1 MSEPGNYIPS
11 PTMTG
16 QLGNTRSIG
25 LSILWAI
32 LTLGIYTFF
41 WVYKTQDEM
50 RRYSGQG
57 LGGPLGLVIYV
68 ICVFAGT
75 IFVVV
80 TGVIIAGEVQQLY
93 ERDGREAPL
102 SALWGL
108 WLLLPIVG
116 SFIWFIRVQGSLNA
130 FWESKGATAA

>member
-1 MSEPGNYIPS
+1 MSEPGNYIP
-11 PTMTG
+11 PPATTG
-16 QLGNTRSIG
+16 KVGNTRSIG

-57 LGGPLGLVIYV
+57 LGGLLGLVVYIVTVFLGFIFYV
-68 ICVFAGT
+68 I
-75 IFVVV
+75 

-93 ERDGREAPL
+93 ERDGQEAPL

-116 SFIWFIRVQGSLNA
+116 PFIWFIRVQGALNA
-130 FWESKGATAA
+130 FWESKGAPAR